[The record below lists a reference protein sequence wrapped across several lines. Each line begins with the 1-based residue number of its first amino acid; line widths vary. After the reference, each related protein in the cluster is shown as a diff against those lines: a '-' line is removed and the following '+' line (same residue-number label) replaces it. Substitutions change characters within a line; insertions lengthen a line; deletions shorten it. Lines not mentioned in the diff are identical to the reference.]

1 MNNIAVIIEQSQ
13 DPWSTPTK
21 IANTFIN
28 RFTVDEDDACEVI
41 ACEVIAVF
49 DETREPFEFD
59 IALNSNNL
67 HLIIAGEYFHNRLN
81 HIRNNA

>member
-1 MNNIAVIIEQSQ
+1 MNNVVVFIEQSQ

-28 RFTVDEDDACEVI
+28 RFAVDEND

-49 DETREPFEFD
+49 DETWEPFEFD

-81 HIRNNA
+81 HIRNNAWK